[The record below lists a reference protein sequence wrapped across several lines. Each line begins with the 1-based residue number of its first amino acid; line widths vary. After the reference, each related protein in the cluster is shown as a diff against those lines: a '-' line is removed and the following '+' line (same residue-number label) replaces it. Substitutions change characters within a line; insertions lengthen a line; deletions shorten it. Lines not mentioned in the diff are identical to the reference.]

1 LALIVQKYGGSS
13 LATPEKIRALAE
25 RIVAR
30 YDKGDRLVIVVS
42 AMGNT
47 TNQLE
52 AKANALSKDPDP
64 REVDMLISIGE
75 RESISLVAIAINSIR
90 PGLAISFTGS
100 QIGLITDNNHRNAR
114 ILEIKG
120 DRLVDALGK
129 GKIPII
135 AGFQGVSIDK
145 QITTLGRGG
154 SDTTA
159 VAVTA
164 AIKADACEI
173 YSDVIGVYSADPKI
187 CDAPVLIKELDYETM
202 LTISS
207 LGAKVLKDAAVE
219 YAHRLGV
226 KITTGLTWTGET
238 GTTVS
243 AVTSLDRNKFF
254 SLVQNDKL
262 SYFTYA
268 AVSLPRRPERH
279 PLLPK
284 LAFRLEHD
292 LLHSPQ
298 RRSGSKLLI
307 PRHRRFRP
315 EKRKHQAQPDALH
328 ALAKQQ
334 HNRHRPL
341 RDQIRSLHKR
351 PAAGRTLQRHSQNF
365 LLNYQPVDETSR
377 NK

>member
-1 LALIVQKYGGSS
+1 MPLVVQKYGGSS
-13 LATPEKIRALAE
+13 LATPEKIKTLAQ
-25 RIVAR
+25 RIIAR
-30 YDKGDRLVIVVS
+30 YDSGDRLVIVVS
-42 AMGNT
+42 AMGGT
-47 TNQLE
+47 TNNLE
-52 AKANALSKDPDP
+52 AKANELSPNPDP

-75 RESISLVAIAINSIR
+75 RESISLMAIAINAMR
-90 PGLAISFTGS
+90 PGLAVSFTGS

-120 DRLVDALGK
+120 DRLVEALK
-129 GKIPII
+129 KKKISII

-159 VAVTA
+159 VAVA
-164 AIKADACEI
+164 AALKADACEI

-238 GTTVS
+238 GTTICDS
-243 AVTSLDRNKFF
+243 SSLDKNKFA

-262 SYFTYA
+262 SYVNTQSDLEIPDDLSKIRFFQQSSSGSTIIYN
-268 AVSLPRRPERH
+268 H
-279 PLLPK
+279 LPK
-284 LAFRLEHD
+284 N
-292 LLHSPQ
+292 
-298 RRSGSKLLI
+298 SGSIQCFSLAIVGSGL
-307 PRHRRFRP
+307 RSEP
-315 EKRKHQAQPDALH
+315 EKLNEMKNILSKTNQILALDLSDIKFEVYTGT
-328 ALAKQQ
+328 AIA
-334 HNRHRPL
+334 
-341 RDQIRSLHKR
+341 RDTFNIIHDI
-351 PAAGRTLQRHSQNF
+351 F
-365 LLNYQPVDETSR
+365 F
-377 NK
+377 

>member
-1 LALIVQKYGGSS
+1 MALVVQKYGGSS
-13 LATPEKIRALAE
+13 LATPDKIKALAE
-25 RIVAR
+25 RIVSR

-135 AGFQGVSIDK
+135 AGFQGVSTDK

-164 AIKADACEI
+164 AIKADSCEI
-173 YSDVIGVYSADPKI
+173 YSDVVGVYSADPKN

-226 KITTGLTWTGET
+226 NITTGLTWTGET
-238 GTTVS
+238 GTTVCKES
-243 AVTSLDRNKFF
+243 SLDKNKFI
-254 SLVQNDKL
+254 SLVLNDKL
-262 SYFTYA
+262 SYKQTKDGLTLPSDLSRVRFCQLSDSCGLI
-268 AVSLPRRPERH
+268 VLNSLP
-279 PLLPK
+279 
-284 LAFRLEHD
+284 D
-292 LLHSPQ
+292 
-298 RRSGSKLLI
+298 
-307 PRHRRFRP
+307 
-315 EKRKHQAQPDALH
+315 
-328 ALAKQQ
+328 
-334 HNRHRPL
+334 NN
-341 RDQIRSLHKR
+341 SLHCSSLALVGSGLRSEGVKLNDMKNIICGNSR
-351 PAAGRTLQRHSQNF
+351 IVAADISDIKFEIYT
-365 LLNYQPVDETSR
+365 DTAISR
-377 NK
+377 DVFNKIHHIFFG

>member
-1 LALIVQKYGGSS
+1 MSLVVQKYGGSS
-13 LATPEKIRALAE
+13 LATPDKIKALAK
-25 RIVAR
+25 RIIER
-30 YDKGDRLVIVVS
+30 YDSGDKLVIVVS
-42 AMGNT
+42 AMGGT
-47 TNQLE
+47 TNNLE
-52 AKANALSKDPDP
+52 AKANELSSNPDP

-75 RESISLVAIAINSIR
+75 RESISLMAIAINAMR
-90 PGLAISFTGS
+90 PGLAVSFTGS

-120 DRLVDALGK
+120 DRLVDALNK

-164 AIKADACEI
+164 ALKADACEI
-173 YSDVIGVYSADPKI
+173 YSDVVGVYSADPKI
-187 CDAPVLIKELDYETM
+187 CDSPVLIKELNYETM

-238 GTTVS
+238 GTTICDS
-243 AVTSLDRNKFF
+243 ASLDKNKFA

-262 SYFTYA
+262 SYVNT
-268 AVSLPRRPERH
+268 RPDLEIPDDLSKIRFFQQSSSDSTIIYNH
-279 PLLPK
+279 LPK
-284 LAFRLEHD
+284 N
-292 LLHSPQ
+292 
-298 RRSGSKLLI
+298 SGSIQCFSLAIVGSGL
-307 PRHRRFRP
+307 RSEP
-315 EKRKHQAQPDALH
+315 EKLNEMKNILSKTNQILALDLSDIKFEVYTKS
-328 ALAKQQ
+328 AIAK
-334 HNRHRPL
+334 
-341 RDQIRSLHKR
+341 D
-351 PAAGRTLQRHSQNF
+351 TF
-365 LLNYQPVDETSR
+365 
-377 NK
+377 NKIHGIFF

>member
-1 LALIVQKYGGSS
+1 MSLVVQKYGGSS
-13 LATPEKIRALAE
+13 LATPEKIKTLAQ
-25 RIVAR
+25 RIIAR
-30 YDKGDRLVIVVS
+30 YDSGDRLVIVVS
-42 AMGNT
+42 AMGGT
-47 TNQLE
+47 TNSLE
-52 AKANALSKDPDP
+52 AKAIELSPNPDP

-75 RESISLVAIAINSIR
+75 RESISLMAIAINAMR
-90 PGLAISFTGS
+90 PGLAVSFTGS

-120 DRLVDALGK
+120 DRLVEALK
-129 GKIPII
+129 KNKIPII

-159 VAVTA
+159 VAVSA
-164 AIKADACEI
+164 ALKADACEI

-243 AVTSLDRNKFF
+243 ESGSLDKNKFA
-254 SLVQNDKL
+254 SIIQNDKL
-262 SYFTYA
+262 SYKNEKNDNDIPADLSNIRFFQKSSSGSTIIYN
-268 AVSLPRRPERH
+268 H
-279 PLLPK
+279 LPK
-284 LAFRLEHD
+284 D
-292 LLHSPQ
+292 
-298 RRSGSKLLI
+298 SGSIQCFSLAIVGSGLRSESDKLNEMKNILSLSNEIIALDLSEIKFEVYSKSLI
-307 PRHRRFRP
+307 
-315 EKRKHQAQPDALH
+315 
-328 ALAKQQ
+328 
-334 HNRHRPL
+334 
-341 RDQIRSLHKR
+341 
-351 PAAGRTLQRHSQNF
+351 
-365 LLNYQPVDETSR
+365 SR
-377 NK
+377 EVFNKIHTVFFDN

>member
-1 LALIVQKYGGSS
+1 MALVVQKYGGSS

-187 CDAPVLIKELDYETM
+187 CDAPLLIKELDYETM

-262 SYFTYA
+262 SYLHTQQ
-268 AVSLPRRPERH
+268 S
-279 PLLPK
+279 
-284 LAFRLEHD
+284 AFPAD
-292 LLHSPQ
+292 LNGIRYFQSSP
-298 RRSGSKLLI
+298 SGSNTIYSTPPKTD
-307 PRHRRFRP
+307 
-315 EKRKHQAQPDALH
+315 QAQSCSS
-328 ALAKQQ
+328 LAIVGSGLKSESTKLNQM
-334 HNRHRPL
+334 L
-341 RDQIRSLHKR
+341 SML
-351 PAAGRTLQRHSQNF
+351 SQNNCIIAIDLSEIKF
-365 LLNYQPVDETSR
+365 EVYTKDPPPVELF
-377 NK
+377 KAIHKIFF

>member
-1 LALIVQKYGGSS
+1 MSLVVQKYGGSS
-13 LATPEKIRALAE
+13 LATPDKIKALAK
-25 RIVAR
+25 RIIER
-30 YDKGDRLVIVVS
+30 YDSGDKLVIVVS
-42 AMGNT
+42 AMGGT
-47 TNQLE
+47 TNNLE
-52 AKANALSKDPDP
+52 AKANELSSNPDP

-75 RESISLVAIAINSIR
+75 RESISLMAIAINAMR
-90 PGLAISFTGS
+90 PGLAVSFTGS

-120 DRLVDALGK
+120 DRLVDALNK

-164 AIKADACEI
+164 ALKADACEI
-173 YSDVIGVYSADPKI
+173 YSDVVGVYSADPKI

-238 GTTVS
+238 GTTISEVG
-243 AVTSLDRNKFF
+243 SLDKNKFA
-254 SLVQNDKL
+254 SLVLNDKL
-262 SYFTYA
+262 SYSKTNGKSDLPADLSKIRFCQMTDSGSLT
-268 AVSLPRRPERH
+268 VFNSLPNNNIPACFS
-279 PLLPK
+279 
-284 LAFRLEHD
+284 LALVGSG
-292 LLHSPQ
+292 L
-298 RRSGSKLLI
+298 RSE
-307 PRHRRFRP
+307 P
-315 EKRKHQAQPDALH
+315 EKLNEMKNILSKTNQIIALD
-328 ALAKQQ
+328 LSDIKFEIYTG
-334 HNRHRPL
+334 NVIS
-341 RDQIRSLHKR
+341 RD
-351 PAAGRTLQRHSQNF
+351 TF
-365 LLNYQPVDETSR
+365 
-377 NK
+377 NKIHGIFF